1 MSFNVGDNVGPY
13 KIIEQLGQGGMATV
27 YKAYH
32 AALDRY
38 VALKALHPA
47 FGEDVT
53 FSSRFQREARVVAK
67 LEHPHIVPVYDYAE
81 HEKRPYLIMKFI
93 EGDTLKARL
102 NQGPLTTEEIDKVV
116 DSVGSALA
124 YAHKQ
129 GILHRDIKPSNVL
142 VAKDGEMYLAD
153 FGLARIAQSGEST
166 LSSDMIMGTPQYI
179 SPEQAMGKKEL
190 DDGTDI
196 YSFGVMLYEMVVGQ
210 VPFSAD
216 TPFSII
222 HDHIYTPLPLPQT
235 INPSVPEPV
244 QRVLLKALAKERAD
258 RHANVSE
265 LVIAFKQA
273 WRESGVPMKGTS
285 ATIAKSV
292 VPADKTR
299 VKSTAEPTKMAAKA
313 EVAAPTPTPK
323 KKRFAFVWVGLIALV
338 VLCLGGF
345 FVARQNRLF
354 ASFLNQRATQ
364 LPMPAATTG
373 VEPIETPANLPVQP
387 PTQDPQ
393 LNLPSEVLAAQQ
405 RAKDN
410 PNDPNAQLDLA
421 LAYWSADMPGAT
433 YDTLLKVVRLV
444 EPADEAFY
452 VGAGEKF
459 GAIEGWLPAAAMYYQ
474 AVKNYGVIGT
484 VPESLEVAFHEAVY
498 KGFERQEAP
507 LVLPYDKLAQ
517 ADQPIAL
524 IAQARNTFYLGRID
538 EAVAYL
544 NQVKRLDPELTE
556 AFLLTAEFA
565 SLTDKPN
572 EARII
577 LNGLIADLS
586 APRWVRTFAEEL
598 IKKLP

>member
-53 FSSRFQREARVVAK
+53 FSARFQREARVVAK

-102 NQGPLTTEEIDKVV
+102 NQGPLTAQEIEKVV

-196 YSFGVMLYEMVVGQ
+196 YSFAVMLYEMVVGQ

-258 RHANVSE
+258 RHTNVTE
-265 LVIAFKQA
+265 LVAAFKQA
-273 WRESGVPMKGTS
+273 WRESGIPMQGTS
-285 ATIAKSV
+285 VTIAKSAA
-292 VPADKTR
+292 PADKTR
-299 VKSTAEPTKMAAKA
+299 MKPAAAEPTKMAVKA
-313 EVAAPTPTPK
+313 GVAAPAPAPK
-323 KKRFAFVWVGLIALV
+323 KKRFSFVWVGLIVLV
-338 VLCLGGF
+338 GLCLGGLF
-345 FVARQNRLF
+345 IARQNRLF
-354 ASFLNQRATQ
+354 AAFLNQRATER
-364 LPMPAATTG
+364 PIAEATA
-373 VEPIETPANLPVQP
+373 VNQIETPARTPVQP
-387 PTQDPQ
+387 PTLDPQ
-393 LNLPSEVLAAQQ
+393 LNLPPEVLAAQQ

-410 PNDPNAQLDLA
+410 PNDANAQLDLA
-421 LAYWSADMPGAT
+421 LAFWSADMPGAT
-433 YDTLLKVVRLV
+433 YDALLKVIRLV
-444 EPADEAFY
+444 EPKNEAFY
-452 VGAGEKF
+452 IDAGAKF
-459 GAIEGWLPAAAMYYQ
+459 AALEGWLPATAMYYQ
-474 AVKNYGVIGT
+474 AVKNYGVTGT
-484 VPESLEVAFHEAVY
+484 VPAHLQVPFREAVY
-498 KGFERQEAP
+498 KGFELQEAP

-517 ADQPIAL
+517 ADQPISL

-538 EAVAYL
+538 EAVIYL
-544 NQVKRLDPELTE
+544 NQVKRLDPEMPE
-556 AFLLTAEFA
+556 AYLLTAEFA
-565 SLTDKPN
+565 SVTGKPD
-572 EARII
+572 EARLIA
-577 LNGLIADLS
+577 NGLVADLS
-586 APRWVRTFAEEL
+586 APPWVRAFAEEL